1 MAFARGSASSPVM
14 SDVFVDASDD
24 AADDDS
30 TTIEMTETHDHVPEL
45 NHGTRGGGRRG
56 LREGAHGNAA
66 PTMSPSHFP
75 SSVRVGS
82 MPTSPALGSLG
93 RVESNRFGDVAPEEE
108 FTDLE
113 REKIDDDLLGDMGL
127 ADFMLLA
134 YTISNIYQRH
144 KARSRKAKLD
154 DSEVVGHDETLLF
167 IVVALYAASVL
178 TMSLTLMGGGIVCR
192 PLGVG
197 LGAFALG
204 SGGVSPGGLFEYGM
218 DFINRVCETQIKLE
232 TSQFWPVF
240 TMVSFALLF
249 VGAGFNAKFIAVYNR
264 LHAIARKQYHSPLIG
279 KEAVRASEREPGKFE
294 AFYVKF
300 MVAKAFAIVVSVGM
314 LSTFW
319 YTVLSFAQ
327 IHSSGEAPNV
337 TFSGGNLLTRGGA
350 VCDAKTLR
358 FEEPFDAQYRCHLK
372 GEAQMHYL
380 KFLVLFSAGL
390 VIIVSVYQTATM
402 SAIHRSYVKWKRNR
416 EELDARAR
424 EQSVPDAL
432 TPEMTSMFKM
442 TRGLV
447 RLIMYYLKPSPP
459 DGDLPGLI
467 AKAVFGLSPEPDEMA
482 LISSKMLTE
491 FASPTETSEML
502 MSFMKGVLGD
512 HIGESE
518 DVRKI
523 VLATVTAWKDSST
536 QRYLKGIVDTINA
549 IHKDERDGDAH
560 RRSPAS
566 APAPHTPTRRAYP
579 GTPRRRPEPRV
590 DALMHSDSMRQRMNQ

>member
-1 MAFARGSASSPVM
+1 M

-24 AADDDS
+24 AVDDDS

-45 NHGTRGGGRRG
+45 NHGTRGGRRG

-75 SSVRVGS
+75 SSVRMGVTPS
-82 MPTSPALGSLG
+82 SPALGSLG
-93 RVESNRFGDVAPEEE
+93 RVESTRFGDVAPEEE

-144 KARSRKAKLD
+144 KARSRRAKLD
-154 DSEVVGHDETLLF
+154 DTEVVGHDETALF

-192 PLGVG
+192 PLSVG
-197 LGAFALG
+197 LGDFALG
-204 SGGVSPGGLFEYGM
+204 SGGISPGGLFEYGM
-218 DFINRVCETQIKLE
+218 DFVNRVCETQIKLE

-249 VGAGFNAKFIAVYNR
+249 AGAGFNAKFISVYNR

-279 KEAVRASEREPGKFE
+279 KEAVRASEREPGVFE

-300 MVAKAFAIVVSVGM
+300 MVAKAFAILVSVGM

-319 YTVLSFAQ
+319 YTVLSFAT
-327 IHSSGEAPNV
+327 ISSTGEAPNV
-337 TFSGGNLLTRGGA
+337 TYSGGNLLTRGGA
-350 VCDAKTLR
+350 VCDASSLR

-380 KFLVLFSAGL
+380 KYLVLFSAGL
-390 VIIVSVYQTATM
+390 VIIVSVYQTVMM
-402 SAIHRSYVKWKRNR
+402 SLIHRGYSRWKRNR
-416 EELDARAR
+416 EELDAVRR

-502 MSFMKGVLGD
+502 MSFMKGVLGE

-549 IHKDERDGDAH
+549 IHRDERGGDGDDGDR
-560 RRSPAS
+560 RRSPAPRG
-566 APAPHTPTRRAYP
+566 PAARTPARGNYP

-590 DALMHSDSMRQRMNQ
+590 DALMHSESMRQRMNQ

>member
-1 MAFARGSASSPVM
+1 MP
-14 SDVFVDASDD
+14 DVFVDASDD
-24 AADDDS
+24 AAADDS
-30 TTIEMTETHDHVPEL
+30 TTIEMTETHEHVPVL
-45 NHGTRGGGRRG
+45 NHGTRGGGDRG
-56 LREGAHGNAA
+56 LREGAHGSAA
-66 PTMSPSHFP
+66 PTSSPSHLP
-75 SSVRVGS
+75 SSVHVDG
-82 MPTSPALGSLG
+82 MPTSTALGSLG

-108 FTDLE
+108 FTDPE
-113 REKIDDDLLGDMGL
+113 REKIDDDLLGEMGL

-144 KARSRKAKLD
+144 RARNRRVKLD

-167 IVVALYAASVL
+167 IVVALYAVSVL
-178 TMSLTLMGGGIVCR
+178 TMSLTLMAGGVVCR
-192 PLGVG
+192 PLSVG

-240 TMVSFALLF
+240 TMVSFILMFA
-249 VGAGFNAKFIAVYNR
+249 GAGLNAKFIAVYNR
-264 LHAIARKQYHSPLIG
+264 LHAIARKHYHSPLIG
-279 KEAVRASEREPGKFE
+279 KETVRASEREPGTFE
-294 AFYVKF
+294 TFYFRF
-300 MVAKAFAIVVSVGM
+300 MVAKVFAILVSVAM
-314 LSTFW
+314 LGTFW
-319 YTVLSFAQ
+319 YTVLSFAH
-327 IHSSGEAPNV
+327 IRTTGEAPNV
-337 TFSGGNLLTRGGA
+337 TFSGGNLLIRDGA
-350 VCDAKTLR
+350 VCDARSLR
-358 FEEPFDAQYRCHLK
+358 FEEPFDEQYRCHLK

-380 KFLVLFSAGL
+380 KFLVLFSVGL
-390 VIIVSVYQTATM
+390 VIIVSVYQTWTM
-402 SAIHRSYVKWKRNR
+402 RANFRSYRKWKRNR
-416 EELDARAR
+416 EDLDARAK
-424 EQSVPDAL
+424 EQTVPGTL

-447 RLIMYYLKPSPP
+447 RLIMYYMKPSPP

-467 AKAVFGLSPEPDEMA
+467 AKAVFGLSPEPEEMA

-502 MSFMKGVLGD
+502 MSFMKGVLGE
-512 HIGESE
+512 HIGESD

-549 IHKDERDGDAH
+549 IHKDERDGGDTH

-566 APAPHTPTRRAYP
+566 APAPHTPTPRGHP
-579 GTPRRRPEPRV
+579 GAPRRRPEPRP
-590 DALMHSDSMRQRMNQ
+590 DALMHSESIRQRMNQ

>member
-1 MAFARGSASSPVM
+1 M

-24 AADDDS
+24 AVDDDS

-45 NHGTRGGGRRG
+45 YHGTRGGRRG

-75 SSVRVGS
+75 SSVRVGATPS
-82 MPTSPALGSLG
+82 SPALGSLG
-93 RVESNRFGDVAPEEE
+93 RVESTRFGDVAPEEE

-144 KARSRKAKLD
+144 KARSRRAKLD
-154 DSEVVGHDETLLF
+154 DSEVVGHDETALF

-178 TMSLTLMGGGIVCR
+178 TMSLTLIGGGIVCR
-192 PLGVG
+192 PLSVS
-197 LGAFALG
+197 LGDFALG
-204 SGGVSPGGLFEYGM
+204 SGGIAPGGLFEYGM

-279 KEAVRASEREPGKFE
+279 TEAVRASEREPGKFE

-300 MVAKAFAIVVSVGM
+300 MVAKAFAILVSVGM

-319 YTVLSFAQ
+319 YTVLSFAT
-327 IHSSGEAPNV
+327 IASSGEGTNV
-337 TFSGGNLLTRGGA
+337 TYSGGNLLTRGGA
-350 VCDAKTLR
+350 VCDASSLR

-380 KFLVLFSAGL
+380 KYLVLFSAGL
-390 VIIVSVYQTATM
+390 VIIVSVYQTVTM
-402 SAIHRSYVKWKRNR
+402 SLIHRGYKRWKRNR
-416 EELDARAR
+416 EELDARSR
-424 EQSVPDAL
+424 EQSLPDAL

-502 MSFMKGVLGD
+502 MSFMKGVLGE

-549 IHKDERDGDAH
+549 IHKDERGGGDGDH
-560 RRSPAS
+560 RRSPTT
-566 APAPHTPTRRAYP
+566 APRERTPGRGNYV

-590 DALMHSDSMRQRMNQ
+590 DALMHSESMRQRMNQ